1 MKSTKF
7 KRGDKVRLV
16 SWGESDAASGRWLG
30 FSLNKVYTL
39 GGKYFDDNNPE
50 FMVEKDDAGIPN
62 GHSMY
67 IFELVQPAEIFYE
80 IY

>member
-1 MKSTKF
+1 MSKF

-16 SWGESDAASGRWLG
+16 SWGRGWWDLVGG
-30 FSLNKVYTL
+30 FSLNKIYTL
-39 GGKYFDDNNPE
+39 GGKYFDDNNPG
-50 FMVEKDDAGIPN
+50 FMVEKDDNGIPN

-67 IFELVQPAEIFYE
+67 IFELAQPAEIFYE